1 MYGLNFIVCVIFLAE
16 VSPRISHETVGGRL
30 GLNSSEMDP
39 WWPFQDLP
47 IIVGAG
53 DGGNL
58 RGRIYRASLDF
69 PFLVGQV

>member
-1 MYGLNFIVCVIFLAE
+1 MYGLNFIFCVIFLAE
-16 VSPRISHETVGGRL
+16 VSPRIGQEIVGL

-47 IIVGAG
+47 IIVGAE